1 MVSFKGENSWAMP
14 SLVSFRGLIQNF
26 QRVSPPF
33 HVQSPLPPGSFGS
46 KGIAYLQDKT
56 ENYTRYRGGSGGRM
70 QEVHPPPTW
79 DDQRLSNTTGVYVQ
93 SPVSYAIP

>member
-70 QEVHPPPTW
+70 QEVHPPPHLRW
-79 DDQRLSNTTGVYVQ
+79 
-93 SPVSYAIP
+93 PAAF